1 MKKVLSVF
9 ITSLIIVFCTT
20 FVVFATEDNS
30 AKLIV
35 SYDMNESY
43 TVVIP
48 ADFTIGSSGK
58 ASADITASNV
68 VIDDGKFLEISITG
82 DDYIDSWLLIDTE
95 NSSNFITYAIGS
107 EEDGNDIEN
116 NSVVLSISA
125 GEIYDS
131 TITKTLY
138 FSIEDEI
145 TKSGTYV
152 DTLTFTANITGEA
165 TPPTPPPEEE
175 DVIYYSSLTS
185 AITGTDVDGDADAST
200 GRVAVT
206 SDDETGIKTVK
217 ILDDMDLSN
226 TTLNIEESLT
236 LDLNGHEINV
246 TQNPADAVFIRNRS
260 ENLVIDGSDSG
271 SAITVNTTAGQKGT
285 ILSNMAGTLT
295 INGGTYTANTS
306 GAGTYSSSK
315 ANQTQAIYTYTS
327 TTLNVSDAT
336 IIATDSNNGCVN
348 GVTGKADSTM
358 TLTNCDVTVN
368 AGTSLENRGVHAE
381 GDAVLR
387 DCNIIAKADYTAT
400 KSAYTSNSRGVW
412 CQGRLEMYDC
422 YVYGSHAGVTVQ
434 GTAYV
439 DGGTYNGYGHGGIY
453 LSGTSGPHYFYNAEF
468 NWAPMAEGTVA
479 DSNAGTNGAGFYIGG
494 KSNQTAYFDNC
505 DFNMIDGGGADWNG
519 TRLPLYGIVMR
530 TSGGESNSVVYI
542 SNSYVEEANTQM
554 FRGPGANNH
563 TVYNGVGND
572 WSNATVVHKTNSTY
586 FIDTEDS
593 YAEE

>member
-82 DDYIDSWLLIDTE
+82 DDYIDSWLLIDTK

-175 DVIYYSSLTS
+175 NAIYYSSLTS
-185 AITGTDVDGDADAST
+185 AVTGTDADGDADAST

-206 SDDETGIKTVK
+206 SDEETGRRTVK
-217 ILDDMDLSN
+217 LLDDFDLAS
-226 TTLNIEESLT
+226 TTLNIEEGLT
-236 LDLNGHEINV
+236 LDLNGHEVIATVSPAIRTNSTNV
-246 TQNPADAVFIRNRS
+246 I
-260 ENLVIDGSDSG
+260 IDGSTPGSAVTVTAAAGSG
-271 SAITVNTTAGQKGT
+271 SGATTLSVKTGELTV
-285 ILSNMAGTLT
+285 
-295 INGGTYTANTS
+295 NGGTYTS
-306 GAGTYSSSK
+306 
-315 ANQTQAIYTYTS
+315 NQTNAGSVTSYKYGVYTYAN
-327 TTLNVSDAT
+327 TTLNINNATVIATESGTGFVNAIHAKGDVVINNST
-336 IIATDSNNGCVN
+336 IIGE
-348 GVTGKADSTM
+348 ADYKG
-358 TLTNCDVTVN
+358 N
-368 AGTSLENRGVHAE
+368 AAEDNYGSASRAIYSEGSLE
-381 GDAVLR
+381 L
-387 DCNIIAKADYTAT
+387 
-400 KSAYTSNSRGVW
+400 
-412 CQGRLEMYDC
+412 YDC
-422 YVYGSHAGVTVQ
+422 YVWGAHSGVATKGTV
-434 GTAYV
+434 YV
-439 DGGTYNGYGHGGIY
+439 NGGTYEGYGHGAFY
-453 LSGTSGPHYFYNAEF
+453 LMGSDTTHHFYNANL
-468 NWAPMAEGTVA
+468 NWAPMREGIEADTV
-479 DSNAGTNGAGFYIGG
+479 AGTNGAGLYIGG
-494 KSNQTAYFDNC
+494 GSRITTYFDNC
-505 DFNMIDGGGADWNG
+505 KFNMVDGEGATWDG
-519 TRLPLYGIVMR
+519 VRLPLYGIVMR

-554 FRGPGANNH
+554 FRGPGANKH